1 MQFATQLKQREKCEK
16 RVAQL
21 SEKAIRE
28 FFEILK
34 HQAYLDGTKLTK
46 KKKSQCQKRLNEHLS
61 EFDRL
66 FETIVKLRESIN
78 GGCILEFDI

>member
-1 MQFATQLKQREKCEK
+1 
-16 RVAQL
+16 
-21 SEKAIRE
+21 AIRE

-46 KKKSQCQKRLNEHLS
+46 KKKSQCQKRLNKHLS

-66 FETIVKLRESIN
+66 FETIIKLRESIN
-78 GGCILEFDI
+78 GGWMVQQLTSLQSKFSLHLRHIR